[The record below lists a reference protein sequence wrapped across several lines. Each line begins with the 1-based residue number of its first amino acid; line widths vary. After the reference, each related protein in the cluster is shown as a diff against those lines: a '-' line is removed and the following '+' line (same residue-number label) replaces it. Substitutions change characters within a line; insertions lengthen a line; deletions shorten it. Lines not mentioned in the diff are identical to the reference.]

1 VTSILFLCVA
11 NSARSQLGEGLA
23 RRLFPGFRIQ
33 SAGSRPSRVNPFA
46 IEALAEL
53 GIDASGHASKAVADI
68 DPATVDLV
76 ITLCAEE
83 VCPVFL
89 GGVTR
94 LHWPLA
100 DPAQTGLAREDSLA
114 RFREVR
120 DALAARLEAW
130 GRAEGLL
137 EP

>member
-1 VTSILFLCVA
+1 V
-11 NSARSQLGEGLA
+11 
-23 RRLFPGFRIQ
+23 
-33 SAGSRPSRVNPFA
+33 
-46 IEALAEL
+46 
-53 GIDASGHASKAVADI
+53 DAI
-68 DPATVDLV
+68 DPGSVDTV

-89 GGVTR
+89 GGAAR